1 MMRRPFGQNY
11 ALVVL
16 AVTFLA
22 LLISAALRSAPS
34 VLILPLEA
42 HFGWDRTL
50 VSSTAALGIFL
61 YGLAGPFAA
70 ALMQSFGLKRTL
82 LCGLALMAAATLASL
97 WMSQPWQYVLSWGVL
112 SGFGT
117 GAVAPVLGATVVN
130 RWFARRQGLT
140 MGILTASTATGA
152 LIFLPLM
159 AWLARNGAWQPVA
172 LLVGTAAMIA
182 IPLVM
187 LLMPEDP
194 QDIGLT
200 RYGESSATTPRA
212 HNQAASIW
220 IAISSLRRASASPM
234 FWLLFGTFLIC
245 GLTTNGLVGTHLIAY
260 CGDRG
265 IAPVQAAGLLSL
277 MGLFDLFGTSASGW
291 LSDRY
296 DPRKLL
302 IVYYGLRGLSLIALP
317 FIDLNTTNLTLFALV
332 YGLDWVATVP
342 PTLKLA
348 NRAFGEAEAPILFG
362 WIMVGHQI
370 GAAIAAFG
378 AGLIRSET
386 GSYTGAFL
394 AAGLFGMLAAAALA
408 MAARPRILARAA

>member
-1 MMRRPFGQNY
+1 MRRPFGQNY

-130 RWFARRQGLT
+130 RWFARRQGLM

-172 LLVGTAAMIA
+172 LLVGTGAMIA

-187 LLMPEDP
+187 LLMPERP

-200 RYGESSATTPRA
+200 RYGDSSATAPRTQ
-212 HNQAASIW
+212 HQAASIW
-220 IAISSLRRASASPM
+220 VAISSLRRASAFPM

-408 MAARPRILARAA
+408 MAARPRIPARAA

>member
-1 MMRRPFGQNY
+1 MRRPFGQNY

-130 RWFARRQGLT
+130 RWFARRQGLM

-172 LLVGTAAMIA
+172 LLVGIGAMIA
-182 IPLVM
+182 IPLVA
-187 LLMPEDP
+187 LLMPERP

-200 RYGESSATTPRA
+200 RFSLWRCSS
-212 HNQAASIW
+212 
-220 IAISSLRRASASPM
+220 
-234 FWLLFGTFLIC
+234 
-245 GLTTNGLVGTHLIAY
+245 GLE
-260 CGDRG
+260 R
-265 IAPVQAAGLLSL
+265 
-277 MGLFDLFGTSASGW
+277 
-291 LSDRY
+291 
-296 DPRKLL
+296 
-302 IVYYGLRGLSLIALP
+302 
-317 FIDLNTTNLTLFALV
+317 
-332 YGLDWVATVP
+332 
-342 PTLKLA
+342 
-348 NRAFGEAEAPILFG
+348 
-362 WIMVGHQI
+362 
-370 GAAIAAFG
+370 
-378 AGLIRSET
+378 
-386 GSYTGAFL
+386 
-394 AAGLFGMLAAAALA
+394 
-408 MAARPRILARAA
+408 

>member
-1 MMRRPFGQNY
+1 MRRPFGQNY

-130 RWFARRQGLT
+130 RWFARRQGLM

-172 LLVGTAAMIA
+172 LLVGTGAMIA

-187 LLMPEDP
+187 LLMPERP

-200 RYGESSATTPRA
+200 RYGDSSATAPRTQ
-212 HNQAASIW
+212 HQAASIW
-220 IAISSLRRASASPM
+220 VAISSLRRASASPM

-408 MAARPRILARAA
+408 MAARPRIPARAA

>member
-1 MMRRPFGQNY
+1 MRRPFGQNY

-16 AVTFLA
+16 AVTFLT

-97 WMSQPWQYVLSWGVL
+97 WMSQPWEYVLSWGVL

-130 RWFARRQGLT
+130 RWFARRQGLM

-172 LLVGTAAMIA
+172 LLVGIGAMIA
-182 IPLVM
+182 IPLVA
-187 LLMPEDP
+187 LLMPERP

-212 HNQAASIW
+212 HNRAASIW

-302 IVYYGLRGLSLIALP
+302 IIYYGLRGLSLIALP

-408 MAARPRILARAA
+408 MAARPRIAARAA

>member
-1 MMRRPFGQNY
+1 MRRPFGQNY

-130 RWFARRQGLT
+130 RWFARRQGLM

-172 LLVGTAAMIA
+172 LLVGTGAMIA

-187 LLMPEDP
+187 LLMPERP

-200 RYGESSATTPRA
+200 RYGDSSATAPRTQ
-212 HNQAASIW
+212 HQAASIW
-220 IAISSLRRASASPM
+220 VAISSLRRASASPM

-408 MAARPRILARAA
+408 MAARPRIAARAA

>member
-1 MMRRPFGQNY
+1 MRRPFGQNY

-130 RWFARRQGLT
+130 RWFARRQGLM

-172 LLVGTAAMIA
+172 LLVGTGAMIA

-187 LLMPEDP
+187 LLMPERP

-200 RYGESSATTPRA
+200 RYGESSATAPRTQ
-212 HNQAASIW
+212 HQAASIW
-220 IAISSLRRASASPM
+220 VAISSLRRASASPM

-408 MAARPRILARAA
+408 MAARPRIPARAA

>member
-1 MMRRPFGQNY
+1 MRRPFGQNY

-130 RWFARRQGLT
+130 RWFARRQGLM

-172 LLVGTAAMIA
+172 LLVGTGAMIA

-187 LLMPEDP
+187 LLMPERP

-200 RYGESSATTPRA
+200 RYGESTATAPRTQ
-212 HNQAASIW
+212 HQAASIW
-220 IAISSLRRASASPM
+220 VAISSLRRASASPM

-408 MAARPRILARAA
+408 MAARPRIPARAA

>member
-1 MMRRPFGQNY
+1 MRRPFGQNY

-61 YGLAGPFAA
+61 YGLVGPFAA

-130 RWFARRQGLT
+130 RWFARRQGLM

-172 LLVGTAAMIA
+172 LLVGTGAMIA

-187 LLMPEDP
+187 LLMPERP

-200 RYGESSATTPRA
+200 RYGDSSATAPRTQ
-212 HNQAASIW
+212 HQAASIW
-220 IAISSLRRASASPM
+220 VAISSLRRASASPM

-408 MAARPRILARAA
+408 MAARPRIPARAA

>member
-1 MMRRPFGQNY
+1 MRRPFGQNY

-130 RWFARRQGLT
+130 RWFARRQGLM

-172 LLVGTAAMIA
+172 LLVGTGAMIA

-187 LLMPEDP
+187 LLMPERP

-200 RYGESSATTPRA
+200 RYGESSATAPRA

-220 IAISSLRRASASPM
+220 VAISSLRRASASPM

-348 NRAFGEAEAPILFG
+348 NRAFAEAEAPILFG

-408 MAARPRILARAA
+408 MAARPRIPARAA

>member
-1 MMRRPFGQNY
+1 MRRPFGQNY

-61 YGLAGPFAA
+61 YGLVGPFAA

-130 RWFARRQGLT
+130 RWFARRQGLM

-172 LLVGTAAMIA
+172 LLVGTGAMIA

-187 LLMPEDP
+187 LLMPERP

-200 RYGESSATTPRA
+200 RYGESSATAPRTQ
-212 HNQAASIW
+212 HQAASIW
-220 IAISSLRRASASPM
+220 VAISSLRRASASPM

-408 MAARPRILARAA
+408 MAARPRIPARAA

>member
-130 RWFARRQGLT
+130 RWFARRQGLM

-172 LLVGTAAMIA
+172 LLVGTGAMIA

-187 LLMPEDP
+187 LLMPERP

-200 RYGESSATTPRA
+200 RYGDSSATAPRTQ
-212 HNQAASIW
+212 HQAASIW
-220 IAISSLRRASASPM
+220 VAISSLRRASASPM

-408 MAARPRILARAA
+408 MAARPRIPARAA

>member
-1 MMRRPFGQNY
+1 MRRPFGQNY

-16 AVTFLA
+16 AVTFLT

-42 HFGWDRTL
+42 RFGWDRTL

-130 RWFARRQGLT
+130 RWFARRQGLM

-172 LLVGTAAMIA
+172 LLVGTGAMIA

-187 LLMPEDP
+187 LLMPERP

-200 RYGESSATTPRA
+200 RYGESSATAPCTQ
-212 HNQAASIW
+212 HQAASIW
-220 IAISSLRRASASPM
+220 VAISSLRRASASPM

-408 MAARPRILARAA
+408 MAARPRIPARAA

>member
-130 RWFARRQGLT
+130 RWFARRQGLM

-172 LLVGTAAMIA
+172 LLVGTGAMIA

-187 LLMPEDP
+187 LLMPERP

-200 RYGESSATTPRA
+200 RYGESSATAPRTQ
-212 HNQAASIW
+212 HQAASIW
-220 IAISSLRRASASPM
+220 VAISSLRRASAFPM

-408 MAARPRILARAA
+408 MAARPRIPARAA

>member
-1 MMRRPFGQNY
+1 MRRPFGQNY

-16 AVTFLA
+16 AVTFLT

-82 LCGLALMAAATLASL
+82 LCGLALMGAATLASL
-97 WMSQPWQYVLSWGVL
+97 WMTQPWQYVLSWGVL

-130 RWFARRQGLT
+130 RWFARRQGLM

-172 LLVGTAAMIA
+172 LLVGTGAMIA

-187 LLMPEDP
+187 LLMPERP

-200 RYGESSATTPRA
+200 RYGDSSATAPRTQ
-212 HNQAASIW
+212 HQAASIW
-220 IAISSLRRASASPM
+220 VAISSLRRASASPM

-408 MAARPRILARAA
+408 MAARPRIPARAA

>member
-1 MMRRPFGQNY
+1 MRRPFGQNY

-130 RWFARRQGLT
+130 RWFARRQGLM

-172 LLVGTAAMIA
+172 LLVGTGTMIA

-187 LLMPEDP
+187 LLMPERP

-200 RYGESSATTPRA
+200 RYGDSSATAPRTQ
-212 HNQAASIW
+212 HQAASIW
-220 IAISSLRRASASPM
+220 VAISSLRRASASPM

-408 MAARPRILARAA
+408 MAARPRIPARAA

>member
-1 MMRRPFGQNY
+1 MRRPFGQNY

-172 LLVGTAAMIA
+172 LLVGIGAMIA
-182 IPLVM
+182 IPLVA
-187 LLMPEDP
+187 LLMPERP

-200 RYGESSATTPRA
+200 RYGESSGSVLRPPK
-212 HNQAASIW
+212 QAAW
-220 IAISSLRRASASPM
+220 VLTAFSSLRRASRAPM
-234 FWLLFGTFLIC
+234 FWLLFGTFLVC

-348 NRAFGEAEAPILFG
+348 NHAFGEAEAPILFG

-408 MAARPRILARAA
+408 MAARPRMAARAA